1 MTFQAG
7 YEYTYEV
14 IVGKTGLTIKE
25 AIILPWTGST
35 DEGNQ
40 EEDVTVDK
48 GILGP
53 STSIDKW
60 TGTEDN
66 ITITKDNKTIK
77 DE

>member
-35 DEGNQ
+35 DEGNL
-40 EEDVTVDK
+40 EEDVAIDK
-48 GILGP
+48 GILNP
-53 STSIDKW
+53 NTSIDKW
-60 TGTEDN
+60 TGTEEDE
-66 ITITKDNKTIK
+66 TI
-77 DE
+77 